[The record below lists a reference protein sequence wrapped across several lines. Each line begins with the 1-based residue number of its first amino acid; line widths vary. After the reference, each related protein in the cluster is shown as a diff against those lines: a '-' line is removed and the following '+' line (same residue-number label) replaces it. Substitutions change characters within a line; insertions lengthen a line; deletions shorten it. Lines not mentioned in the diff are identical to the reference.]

1 MLRISQLKLSITH
14 TKEELEQKIRKVL
27 RLSKTPSYT
36 ILRRSVDARKKPE
49 LFFQY
54 SIDVEAEKEDQ
65 VYKRCDRKQVMQM
78 ERSEYHFPVQG
89 YQGKERPVII
99 GAGPAGLFCCY
110 MLAEAGFKPVLLERG
125 KSVEERTCDVR
136 KFWETGVLDTESN
149 VQFGEGGAGTFSDG
163 KLNTLVKDKSGRNRK
178 VLSIFV
184 REGAPEEIL
193 YDYKPHIGTDVLY
206 HVIQNMRK
214 TILENGGEIRF
225 QSKVTDLL
233 IENGRITGVEIN
245 NHETLKASYVVLAP
259 GHSARDIFAALQ
271 KKKVPMEPKPFAVGF
286 RVEHPQKL
294 INHAQYGM
302 DENEILGSAPYK
314 LTASV
319 GGRGVYSFCMCP
331 GGYVVNASS
340 EEGHLAVN
348 GMSYYKRDSKNAN
361 SAVIITIDPSDY
373 GDGTDPLSGVA
384 FQRELERRAYLA
396 GNGRVPV
403 ERLGTF
409 REAVLPGEADEK
421 TDVSG
426 TDASQP
432 FNRKEKCAEHVP
444 PDFSPCIKGAWAFGK
459 VHDILPKE
467 LSRDFVRGM
476 EDFSRVIPG
485 FSDSSVLI
493 EGVESRTSSPV
504 RILRDERLESDI
516 RGLFPCGEGAGY
528 AGGITSAAMDGIK
541 VAEEIAGRIAYGEQK
556 QDAQTGYQK

>member
-1 MLRISQLKLSITH
+1 MLRISQLKLPITH
-14 TKEELEQKIRKVL
+14 TKEDLEQRICKLL

-65 VYKRCDRKQVMQM
+65 VYKHCDRKQVMRI
-78 ERSEYHFPVQG
+78 EKKEYHFPVQG
-89 YQGKERPVII
+89 YRGKERPVII

-110 MLAEAGFKPVLLERG
+110 MLAEAGFNPVLLERG

-136 KFWETGVLDTESN
+136 KFWEMGALDTESN

-184 REGAPEEIL
+184 REGAPEDIL
-193 YDYKPHIGTDVLY
+193 YDYKPHIGTDILY
-206 HVIQNMRK
+206 HVIRNMRK
-214 TILENGGEIRF
+214 TIIKNGGEIRF
-225 QSKVTDLL
+225 QAKVTDLL
-233 IENGRITGVEIN
+233 IEKERITGVEIN
-245 NHETLKASYVVLAP
+245 NSEFLHASYVVLAP
-259 GHSARDIFAALQ
+259 GHSARDTFAALQ

-294 INHAQYGM
+294 INHAQYGT

-319 GGRGVYSFCMCP
+319 DGRGVYSFCMCP

-340 EEGHLAVN
+340 EERHLAVN
-348 GMSYYKRDSKNAN
+348 GMSYNKRDSQNAN

-373 GDGTDPLSGVA
+373 GNGTDPLSGVA
-384 FQRELERRAYLA
+384 FQRELERKAYLV
-396 GNGRVPV
+396 GNGKVPV

-409 REAVLPGEADEK
+409 REAVLPGDAYEK
-421 TDVSG
+421 TDVTG
-426 TDASQP
+426 ADTSQALD
-432 FNRKEKCAEHVP
+432 REEKCTEHVP
-444 PDFSPCIKGAWAFGK
+444 PDFSPCIKGAWTFGK

-485 FSDSSVLI
+485 FSDSRVLI

-504 RILRDERLESDI
+504 RILRDEHLESDI

>member
-1 MLRISQLKLSITH
+1 MLRISQLKLPITH
-14 TKEELEQKIRKVL
+14 TKEELEQKIRKIL
-27 RLSKTPSYT
+27 HLPKTPSYT

-54 SIDVEAEKEDQ
+54 SIDVAVEKEDQ
-65 VYKRCDRKQVMQM
+65 VYKRCDRKQVMRV
-78 ERSEYHFPVQG
+78 EKAEYHFPIQG

-110 MLAEAGFKPVLLERG
+110 MLAEAGFKPILLERG
-125 KSVEERTCDVR
+125 KAVEERTRDVQ

-184 REGAPEEIL
+184 KEGAPEEIR

-214 TILENGGEIRF
+214 TIIKHGGEIRF
-225 QSKVTDLL
+225 QSRVTDLL
-233 IENGRITGVEIN
+233 TENGRISGVVIN
-245 NHETLKASYVVLAP
+245 DSESLRASYVVLAP
-259 GHSARDIFAALQ
+259 GHSARDTFAVLKEKQ
-271 KKKVPMEPKPFAVGF
+271 IPMEPKPFAVGF

-294 INHAQYGM
+294 INQAQYGM
-302 DENEILGSAPYK
+302 EENEILGSAPYK
-314 LTASV
+314 LTASIN
-319 GGRGVYSFCMCP
+319 GRGVYSFCMCP

-361 SAVIITIDPSDY
+361 SAVIITISPSDY

-384 FQRELERRAYLA
+384 FQRELERKAYLA
-396 GNGRVPV
+396 GKGSVPV
-403 ERLGTF
+403 ERFGDF
-409 REAVLPGEADEK
+409 REAALQGEANKKDD
-421 TDVSG
+421 TFLPDAAQVSI
-426 TDASQP
+426 
-432 FNRKEKCAEHVP
+432 RKEKDAERGMAE
-444 PDFSPCIKGAWAFGK
+444 FSPCIKGAWQFGK
-459 VHDILPKE
+459 VHEILPEE
-467 LSRDFVRGM
+467 LSRDFALGM
-476 EDFSRVIPG
+476 EDFSKVIPG
-485 FSDSSVLI
+485 FADDSVLI
-493 EGVESRTSSPV
+493 EGVESRTSSPI
-504 RILRDERLESDI
+504 RILRDEHLESDI

>member
-1 MLRISQLKLSITH
+1 
-14 TKEELEQKIRKVL
+14 
-27 RLSKTPSYT
+27 
-36 ILRRSVDARKKPE
+36 
-49 LFFQY
+49 
-54 SIDVEAEKEDQ
+54 
-65 VYKRCDRKQVMQM
+65 
-78 ERSEYHFPVQG
+78 
-89 YQGKERPVII
+89 
-99 GAGPAGLFCCY
+99 
-110 MLAEAGFKPVLLERG
+110 
-125 KSVEERTCDVR
+125 
-136 KFWETGVLDTESN
+136 
-149 VQFGEGGAGTFSDG
+149 
-163 KLNTLVKDKSGRNRK
+163 
-178 VLSIFV
+178 
-184 REGAPEEIL
+184 
-193 YDYKPHIGTDVLY
+193 
-206 HVIQNMRK
+206 
-214 TILENGGEIRF
+214 
-225 QSKVTDLL
+225 
-233 IENGRITGVEIN
+233 
-245 NHETLKASYVVLAP
+245 
-259 GHSARDIFAALQ
+259 
-271 KKKVPMEPKPFAVGF
+271 
-286 RVEHPQKL
+286 
-294 INHAQYGM
+294 
-302 DENEILGSAPYK
+302 
-314 LTASV
+314 
-319 GGRGVYSFCMCP
+319 MCP

-432 FNRKEKCAEHVP
+432 FDRKGKCAEHVP

>member
-1 MLRISQLKLSITH
+1 MLRISQLKLPITH
-14 TKEELEQKIRKVL
+14 TKEDLEQRICKLL

-65 VYKRCDRKQVMQM
+65 VYKHCDRKQVMRI
-78 ERSEYHFPVQG
+78 EKKEYHFPVQG
-89 YQGKERPVII
+89 YRGKERPVII

-110 MLAEAGFKPVLLERG
+110 MLAEAGFNPVLLERG

-136 KFWETGVLDTESN
+136 KFWEMGALDTESN

-184 REGAPEEIL
+184 REGAPEDIL
-193 YDYKPHIGTDVLY
+193 YDYKPHIGTDILY
-206 HVIQNMRK
+206 HVIRNMRK
-214 TILENGGEIRF
+214 TIIKNGGEIRF
-225 QSKVTDLL
+225 QAKVTDLL
-233 IENGRITGVEIN
+233 IEKERITGVEIN
-245 NHETLKASYVVLAP
+245 NSEFLHASYVVLAP
-259 GHSARDIFAALQ
+259 GHSARDTFAALQ

-294 INHAQYGM
+294 INHAQYGI

-319 GGRGVYSFCMCP
+319 DGRGVYSFCMCP

-340 EEGHLAVN
+340 EERHLAVN
-348 GMSYYKRDSKNAN
+348 GMSYNKRDSQNAN

-373 GDGTDPLSGVA
+373 GNGTDPLSGVA
-384 FQRELERRAYLA
+384 FQRELERKAYLV
-396 GNGRVPV
+396 GNGKVPV

-409 REAVLPGEADEK
+409 REAVLPGDAYEK
-421 TDVSG
+421 TDVTG
-426 TDASQP
+426 ADTSQELD
-432 FNRKEKCAEHVP
+432 REEKCTEHVP
-444 PDFSPCIKGAWAFGK
+444 PDFSPCIKGAWTFGK

-504 RILRDERLESDI
+504 RILRDEHLESDI

>member
-1 MLRISQLKLSITH
+1 MLRISQLKLPITH
-14 TKEELEQKIRKVL
+14 TKEDLEQRICKLL

-65 VYKRCDRKQVMQM
+65 VYKHCDRKQVMRI
-78 ERSEYHFPVQG
+78 EKKEYHFPVQG
-89 YQGKERPVII
+89 YRGKERPVII

-110 MLAEAGFKPVLLERG
+110 MLAEAGFNPVLLERG

-136 KFWETGVLDTESN
+136 KFWEMGALDTESN

-184 REGAPEEIL
+184 REGAPEDIL
-193 YDYKPHIGTDVLY
+193 YDYKPHIGTDILY
-206 HVIQNMRK
+206 HVIRNMRK
-214 TILENGGEIRF
+214 TIIKNGGEIRF
-225 QSKVTDLL
+225 QAKVTDLL
-233 IENGRITGVEIN
+233 IEKERITGVEIN
-245 NHETLKASYVVLAP
+245 NSEFLHASYVVLAP
-259 GHSARDIFAALQ
+259 GHSARDTFAALQ

-294 INHAQYGM
+294 INHAQYGT

-319 GGRGVYSFCMCP
+319 DGRGVYSFCMCP

-340 EEGHLAVN
+340 EERHLAVN
-348 GMSYYKRDSKNAN
+348 GMSYNKRDSQNAN

-373 GDGTDPLSGVA
+373 GNGTDPLSGVA
-384 FQRELERRAYLA
+384 FQRELERKAYLV
-396 GNGRVPV
+396 GNGKVPV

-409 REAVLPGEADEK
+409 REAVLPGDAYEK
-421 TDVSG
+421 TDVTG
-426 TDASQP
+426 ADTSQELD
-432 FNRKEKCAEHVP
+432 REEKCTEHVP

>member
-1 MLRISQLKLSITH
+1 MLRISQLKLPITH
-14 TKEELEQKIRKVL
+14 TKEELEQKIRKIL
-27 RLSKTPSYT
+27 RLPKTPSYT

-54 SIDVEAEKEDQ
+54 SIDVAVEKEDQ
-65 VYKRCDRKQVMQM
+65 VYKRCDRKQVMRV
-78 ERSEYHFPVQG
+78 EKTEYHFPVRG

-110 MLAEAGFKPVLLERG
+110 MLAEAGFKPILLERG
-125 KSVEERTCDVR
+125 KAVEERTRDVQ

-184 REGAPEEIL
+184 KEGAPEEIR

-214 TILENGGEIRF
+214 TIIKHGGEIRF
-225 QSKVTDLL
+225 QARVTDLL
-233 IENGRITGVEIN
+233 TENGRISGVVIN
-245 NHETLKASYVVLAP
+245 DSERLKASYVVLAP
-259 GHSARDIFAALQ
+259 GHSARDTFAVLKEKQ
-271 KKKVPMEPKPFAVGF
+271 IPMEPKPFAVGF

-294 INHAQYGM
+294 INQAQYGM
-302 DENEILGSAPYK
+302 EENEILGSAPYK

-319 GGRGVYSFCMCP
+319 NGRGVYSFCMCP

-361 SAVIITIDPSDY
+361 SAVIITISPSDY
-373 GDGTDPLSGVA
+373 GDGTDPLSGMA
-384 FQRELERRAYLA
+384 FQRELERKAYLA
-396 GNGRVPV
+396 GKGSVPV
-403 ERLGTF
+403 ERFGAF
-409 REAVLPGEADEK
+409 REAALQGEANGKDD
-421 TDVSG
+421 TLLLDAAQVSI
-426 TDASQP
+426 
-432 FNRKEKCAEHVP
+432 RKEKDAERGMAE
-444 PDFSPCIKGAWAFGK
+444 FSPCIKGAWQFGK
-459 VHDILPKE
+459 VHEILPEE
-467 LSRDFVRGM
+467 LSRDFALGM
-476 EDFSRVIPG
+476 EDFSKVIPG
-485 FSDSSVLI
+485 FADDSVLI

-504 RILRDERLESDI
+504 RILRDEHLESDI

>member
-1 MLRISQLKLSITH
+1 MLRISQLKLPITH
-14 TKEELEQKIRKVL
+14 TKEDLEQRICKLL

-65 VYKRCDRKQVMQM
+65 VYKHCDRKQVMRI
-78 ERSEYHFPVQG
+78 EKKEYHFPVQG
-89 YQGKERPVII
+89 YRGKERPVII

-110 MLAEAGFKPVLLERG
+110 MLAEAGFNPVLLERG

-136 KFWETGVLDTESN
+136 KFWEMGALDTESN

-184 REGAPEEIL
+184 REGAPEDIL
-193 YDYKPHIGTDVLY
+193 YDYKPHIGTDILY
-206 HVIQNMRK
+206 HVIRNMRK
-214 TILENGGEIRF
+214 TIIKNGGEIRF
-225 QSKVTDLL
+225 QAKVTDLL
-233 IENGRITGVEIN
+233 IEKERITGVEIN
-245 NHETLKASYVVLAP
+245 NSEFLHASYVVLAP
-259 GHSARDIFAALQ
+259 GHSARDTFAALQ

-294 INHAQYGM
+294 INHAQYGT

-319 GGRGVYSFCMCP
+319 DGRGVYSFCMCP

-340 EEGHLAVN
+340 EERHLAVN
-348 GMSYYKRDSKNAN
+348 GMSYNKRDSKNAN

-373 GDGTDPLSGVA
+373 GNGTDPLSGVA
-384 FQRELERRAYLA
+384 FQRELERKAYLV
-396 GNGRVPV
+396 GNGKVPV

-409 REAVLPGEADEK
+409 REAVLPGDAYEK
-421 TDVSG
+421 TDVTG
-426 TDASQP
+426 ADTSQELD
-432 FNRKEKCAEHVP
+432 REEKCTEHVP
-444 PDFSPCIKGAWAFGK
+444 PDFSPCIKGAWTFGK

-476 EDFSRVIPG
+476 EDFQ
-485 FSDSSVLI
+485 
-493 EGVESRTSSPV
+493 E
-504 RILRDERLESDI
+504 
-516 RGLFPCGEGAGY
+516 
-528 AGGITSAAMDGIK
+528 
-541 VAEEIAGRIAYGEQK
+541 
-556 QDAQTGYQK
+556 

>member
-1 MLRISQLKLSITH
+1 MLRISQLKLPITH
-14 TKEELEQKIRKVL
+14 TKEELEQKIRKIL
-27 RLSKTPSYT
+27 RLPKTPSYT

-54 SIDVEAEKEDQ
+54 SIDVAVEKEDQ
-65 VYKRCDRKQVMQM
+65 VYKRCDRKQVMRV
-78 ERSEYHFPVQG
+78 EKTEYHFPVRG

-110 MLAEAGFKPVLLERG
+110 MLAEAGFKPILLERG
-125 KSVEERTCDVR
+125 KAVEERTRDVQ

-184 REGAPEEIL
+184 KEGAPEEIR

-214 TILENGGEIRF
+214 TIIKHGGEIRF
-225 QSKVTDLL
+225 QARVTDLL
-233 IENGRITGVEIN
+233 TENGRISGVVIN
-245 NHETLKASYVVLAP
+245 DSERLKASYVVLAP
-259 GHSARDIFAALQ
+259 GHSARDTFAVLKEKQ
-271 KKKVPMEPKPFAVGF
+271 IPMEPKPFAVGF

-294 INHAQYGM
+294 INQAQYGM
-302 DENEILGSAPYK
+302 EENEILGSAPYK

-319 GGRGVYSFCMCP
+319 NGRGVYSFCMCP

-361 SAVIITIDPSDY
+361 SAVIITISPSDY

-384 FQRELERRAYLA
+384 FQRELERKAYLA
-396 GNGRVPV
+396 GKGSVPV
-403 ERLGTF
+403 ERFGDF
-409 REAVLPGEADEK
+409 REAALQGETNEKDDTLLPDAAQ
-421 TDVSG
+421 VSI
-426 TDASQP
+426 
-432 FNRKEKCAEHVP
+432 RKEKDAERGMAE
-444 PDFSPCIKGAWAFGK
+444 FSPCIKGAWQFGK
-459 VHDILPKE
+459 VHEILPEE
-467 LSRDFVRGM
+467 LSRDFALGM
-476 EDFSRVIPG
+476 EDFSKVIPG
-485 FSDSSVLI
+485 FADDSVLI

-504 RILRDERLESDI
+504 RILRDEHLESDI